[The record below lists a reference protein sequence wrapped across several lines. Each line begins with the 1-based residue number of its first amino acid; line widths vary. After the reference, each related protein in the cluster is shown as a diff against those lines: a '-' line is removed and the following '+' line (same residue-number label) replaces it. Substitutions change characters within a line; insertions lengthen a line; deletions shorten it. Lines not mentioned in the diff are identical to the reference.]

1 MSRLFSL
8 LFTLALL
15 LAVSIA
21 VPVLLTLDRAPA
33 VTEVTALAPADLDRA
48 NNWLKANGPNRQR
61 TGGTRVEFSA
71 SELRLAAN
79 YLLQRRWQGSAAD
92 ILLSPERMSIQLSG
106 KLIDNP
112 LASHANLGLD
122 IEEDQGLPRLVGI
135 RLGQTRIPLE
145 LDAKQLHQLLSLL
158 FGLDQ
163 LPLPRGSYQAM
174 QLEQDRLVVDYR
186 PIPGEISTT
195 RRGATLALDPE
206 TLAVY
211 GAELSRNLQHRA
223 QPRAQDLAGLL
234 PGLFR
239 VARERTAAN
248 GDPVS
253 ENRHAL
259 VVLGLYALGADAKLF
274 PAAATLPRWS
284 GPWARLQGREDLSR
298 HFLVSAALAALADA
312 KLADLAGGYKEWR
325 DAQQGKGFSLVDLAA
340 DRAGTRLGEL
350 ATGAPGLARQVQDQ
364 MRTGLRDDDL
374 LPSLKDLPD
383 NLSEQR
389 LDKTMGPVGGERYRQ
404 VIGTIDQR
412 LETLPL
418 YRIR

>member
-21 VPVLLTLDRAPA
+21 VPILLTLDRAPA

-122 IEEDQGLPRLVGI
+122 IEADQGLPRLVGI

-312 KLADLAGGYKEWR
+312 KLADLA
-325 DAQQGKGFSLVDLAA
+325 A